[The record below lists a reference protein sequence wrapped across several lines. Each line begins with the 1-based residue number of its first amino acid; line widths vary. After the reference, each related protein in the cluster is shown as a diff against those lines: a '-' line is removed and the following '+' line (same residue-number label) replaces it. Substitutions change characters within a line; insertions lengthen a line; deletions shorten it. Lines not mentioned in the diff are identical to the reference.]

1 MDDIGAIQ
9 LAVKVDYTQLTG
21 LIKTTDQ
28 TKRAVGLLAKDF
40 ARTGDKSKYMSSI
53 NKIVIAQNNLSKTS
67 RMSQSAIM
75 SLGAKVQQETR
86 YTDSLTA
93 ATTRLN
99 AAQIASGKV
108 LGNTRN
114 KMNGNNMAI
123 QQLGYQFG
131 DFAVQVQGGTSAFVA
146 FSQQGS
152 QLAGILPMIAGPL
165 GLSMGAAVGLSA
177 ALGILIP
184 IGSAVGRMFMEAGTE
199 AATLKEAMED
209 VSKSVDDIDSAVDK
223 LNELNSNGN
232 LTSASLAMISIAES
246 SKAIAE
252 AQFDLAIN
260 SFIDKLDV
268 TNSKL
273 TTAVEVAKQLGLL
286 IFTPFSNMED
296 LSDES
301 IYSKAFDKL
310 GLSVNKSIFEG
321 ARGGLEEALSAGTIE
336 EQLKALEKFRDVLAP
351 TVSVPSS
358 GDGEEG
364 RKTKR
369 LPTTK
374 AGESILQSTQAM
386 IKLIEGQV
394 ARQQAIIDKQ
404 LKEEEKERVRLHN
417 VRFANEEALMSMSLS
432 MSKENIGLIKDN
444 QDAETRRHNQRFAD
458 EESVMGMTLS
468 LSKENIELTKKNQ
481 ELDIRRHNQRFADE
495 ESLMSQAVTMSKE
508 TISLVEKVAKAR
520 TKAFNQ
526 RFAEETFLYKQRFA
540 DEDSLMGMSLTP
552 SKQDFSFYDK
562 REEAQKKFLADLSLS
577 TQEQLVIAGLND
589 RELLVAEQFN
599 ETYRTKLELD
609 KLGIKYGSARYER
622 ALESLETEQQ
632 SILYVY
638 DRIEAEKKLTEE
650 KQKQG
655 QLIET
660 VGGIIGDGFISM
672 VEGTESVKDAFKSMA
687 RAIIKELY
695 QILVVQQMVNAAKT
709 AMGIPFADGG
719 VFSGGSQVQAYAD
732 GGVVGSPTTFPM
744 SGGKTGLMGEA
755 GPEAIMP
762 LKRGA
767 NGKLGV
773 QMEGGA
779 TTTVVQN
786 FNFSANGDDS
796 VKRII
801 AQAAPKIAQ
810 MTKSEILNDR
820 RRGGTMKATFG

>member
-9 LAVKVDYTQLTG
+9 LALKVDYRELTG
-21 LIKTTDQ
+21 LVKTADQ
-28 TKRAVGLLAKDF
+28 TKRVLTLVAKDF
-40 ARTGDKSKYMSSI
+40 AKTGNQKNYMKSI
-53 NKIVIAQNNLSKTS
+53 NQIVKAQKDLDVAS
-67 RMSQSAIM
+67 RMTRSQIM
-75 SLGAKVQQETR
+75 KLGVKVQQETR
-86 YTDSLTA
+86 FTDSLTL
-93 ATTRLN
+93 ATKKLTV
-99 AAQIASGKV
+99 AQMNSNKV

-184 IGSAVGRMFMEAGTE
+184 IGSAVGRMFMESGTQ
-199 AATLKEAMED
+199 ATTLKEAMED
-209 VSKSVDDIDSAVDK
+209 VGNSVDEINSAVDK

-232 LTSASLAMISIAES
+232 LTSASLAMVSISES

-252 AQFDLAIN
+252 AQFDASII

-268 TNSKL
+268 ANSKF
-273 TTAVEVAKQLGLL
+273 TTVLETAKQLGLL
-286 IFTPFSNMED
+286 MINPFMDMED
-296 LSDES
+296 LSDEN

-310 GLSVNKSIFEG
+310 GLSVNKKIFEG
-321 ARGGLEEALSAGTIE
+321 ARDGLEQALVGGSLE
-336 EQLKALEKFRDVLAP
+336 EQLKALEEFRNVLAP
-351 TVSVPSS
+351 TVAVPSS

-364 RKTKR
+364 RITKR
-369 LPTTK
+369 LPTSK
-374 AGESILQSTQAM
+374 AGESMLQSTEAM

-444 QDAETRRHNQRFAD
+444 QDAEIRRHNQRFAD

-481 ELDIRRHNQRFADE
+481 EADIRRHNQRFADE
-495 ESLMSQAVTMSKE
+495 ESLMSQAVTMTDE
-508 TISLVEKVAKAR
+508 TIALVEKVSKAR
-520 TKAFNQ
+520 TKAYNQ
-526 RFAEETFLYKQRFA
+526 RFAEETFLYKQRFS
-540 DEDSLMGMSLTP
+540 DEDALMSMSLTP
-552 SKQDFSFYDK
+552 AKQDFSFYEK
-562 REEAQKKFLADLSLS
+562 REEAQKEFLATLALS
-577 TQEQLVIAGLND
+577 TQEQLMIESLND

-599 ETYRTKLELD
+599 ETYRTKLELER
-609 KLGIKYGSARYER
+609 LGIGYGSARYER
-622 ALESLETEQQ
+622 ALELLETEQQ
-632 SILYVY
+632 SVLIAY
-638 DRIEAEKKLTEE
+638 DRAEAQDKLNEKLEEQDQLRSSIEASMEKA
-650 KQKQG
+650 
-655 QLIET
+655 
-660 VGGIIGDGFISM
+660 FMSM
-672 VEGTESVKDAFKSMA
+672 VDGTASVKDAFKTMA
-687 RAIIKELY
+687 REIIAELY
-695 QILVVQQMVNAAKT
+695 RVLVVKKMVAAIS
-709 AMGIPFADGG
+709 AGFADGG

-732 GGVVGSPTTFPM
+732 GGIVGGPTTFPM
-744 SGGKTGLMGEA
+744 SGGRTGLMGEA

-773 QMEGGA
+773 QMEGGGA
-779 TTTVVQN
+779 TTVVQN

-810 MTKSEILNDR
+810 MTKSEIINDR

>member
-9 LAVKVDYTQLTG
+9 LALKVDYRELTG
-21 LIKTTDQ
+21 LVKTADQ
-28 TKRAVGLLAKDF
+28 TKRVLTLVAKDF
-40 ARTGDKSKYMSSI
+40 AKTGNQKNYMKSI
-53 NKIVIAQNNLSKTS
+53 NQIVKAQKDLDVAS
-67 RMSQSAIM
+67 RMTRSQIM
-75 SLGAKVQQETR
+75 KLGVKVQQETR
-86 YTDSLTA
+86 FTDSLTL
-93 ATTRLN
+93 ATKKLTV
-99 AAQIASGKV
+99 AQMNSNKV

-184 IGSAVGRMFMEAGTE
+184 IGSAVGRMFMESGTQ
-199 AATLKEAMED
+199 ATTLKEAMED
-209 VSKSVDDIDSAVDK
+209 VGNSVDEINSAVDK

-232 LTSASLAMISIAES
+232 LTSASLAMVSISES

-252 AQFDLAIN
+252 AQFDASII

-268 TNSKL
+268 ANSKF
-273 TTAVEVAKQLGLL
+273 TTVLETAKQLGLL
-286 IFTPFSNMED
+286 MINPFMDMED
-296 LSDES
+296 LSDEN

-310 GLSVNKSIFEG
+310 GLSVNKKIFEG
-321 ARGGLEEALSAGTIE
+321 ARDGLEQALVGGSLE
-336 EQLKALEKFRDVLAP
+336 EQLKALEEFRNVLAP
-351 TVSVPSS
+351 TVAVPSS

-364 RKTKR
+364 RITKR
-369 LPTTK
+369 LPTSK
-374 AGESILQSTQAM
+374 AGESMLQSTEAM

-444 QDAETRRHNQRFAD
+444 QDAEIRRHNQRFAD

-481 ELDIRRHNQRFADE
+481 EADIRRHNQRFADE
-495 ESLMSQAVTMSKE
+495 ESLMSQAVTMTDE
-508 TISLVEKVAKAR
+508 TIALVEKVSKAR
-520 TKAFNQ
+520 TKAYNQ
-526 RFAEETFLYKQRFA
+526 RFAEETFLYKQRFS
-540 DEDSLMGMSLTP
+540 DEDALMSMSLTP
-552 SKQDFSFYDK
+552 AKQDFSFYEK
-562 REEAQKKFLADLSLS
+562 REEAQKEFLATLALS
-577 TQEQLVIAGLND
+577 TQEQLMIESLND

-599 ETYRTKLELD
+599 ETYRTKLELER
-609 KLGIKYGSARYER
+609 LGIGYGSARYER
-622 ALESLETEQQ
+622 ALELLETEQQ
-632 SILYVY
+632 SVLIAY
-638 DRIEAEKKLTEE
+638 DRAEAQDKLNEKLEEQDQLRSSIEASMEKA
-650 KQKQG
+650 
-655 QLIET
+655 
-660 VGGIIGDGFISM
+660 FMSM
-672 VEGTESVKDAFKSMA
+672 VDGTASVKDAFKTMA
-687 RAIIKELY
+687 REIIAELY
-695 QILVVQQMVNAAKT
+695 RVLVVKKMVAAIS
-709 AMGIPFADGG
+709 AGFADGG

-732 GGVVGSPTTFPM
+732 GGVVGGPTTFPM
-744 SGGKTGLMGEA
+744 SGGRTGLMGEA

-773 QMEGGA
+773 QMEGGGA
-779 TTTVVQN
+779 TTVVQN

-810 MTKSEILNDR
+810 MTKSEIINDR

>member
-1 MDDIGAIQ
+1 MANDVGQIQ
-9 LAVKVDYTQLTG
+9 LTISVDDRGTVAAIDRTKKLETNIKKLANARARQAITEKEYRKGLT
-21 LIKTTDQ
+21 
-28 TKRAVGLLAKDF
+28 R
-40 ARTGDKSKYMSSI
+40 I
-53 NKIVIAQNNLSKTS
+53 NKQMRTSNMSYQKATPIIHKYAKAQ
-67 RMSQSAIM
+67 
-75 SLGAKVQQETR
+75 
-86 YTDSLTA
+86 
-93 ATTRLN
+93 LN
-99 AAQIASGKV
+99 AAKTSDLLSNSTGTLNRNV
-108 LGNTRN
+108 GNTKN
-114 KMNGNNMAI
+114 KMNGSNMAI

-184 IGSAVGRMFMEAGTE
+184 IGSAVGRMFMESGTQ
-199 AATLKEAMED
+199 ATTLKEAMED
-209 VSKSVDDIDSAVDK
+209 VGNSVDEINSAVDK

-232 LTSASLAMISIAES
+232 LTSASLAMISISES

-252 AQFDLAIN
+252 AQFDASII

-268 TNSKL
+268 ANSKF
-273 TTAVEVAKQLGLL
+273 TTVLETAKQLGLL
-286 IFTPFSNMED
+286 MINPFMDMED
-296 LSDES
+296 LSDEN

-310 GLSVNKSIFEG
+310 GLSVNKKIFEG
-321 ARGGLEEALSAGTIE
+321 ARDGLEQALVGGSLE
-336 EQLKALEKFRDVLAP
+336 EQLNALQAFRNVLAP
-351 TVSVPSS
+351 TVAVPSS

-364 RKTKR
+364 RITKR
-369 LPTTK
+369 LPTSK
-374 AGESILQSTQAM
+374 AGESMLQSTEAM
-386 IKLIEGQV
+386 IKLIESQV

-404 LKEEEKERVRLHN
+404 LKDEEKERVRLHN

-444 QDAETRRHNQRFAD
+444 QDAEIRRHNQRFAD

-481 ELDIRRHNQRFADE
+481 EADIRRHNQRFADE
-495 ESLMSQAVTMSKE
+495 ESLMAQAVTMTDE
-508 TISLVEKVAKAR
+508 TIALVEKVSKAR
-520 TKAFNQ
+520 TKAYNQ
-526 RFAEETFLYKQRFA
+526 RFAEETFLYKQRFS
-540 DEDSLMGMSLTP
+540 DEDALMSMSLTP
-552 SKQDFSFYDK
+552 AKQDFSVYEK
-562 REEAQKKFLADLSLS
+562 QEQAQKDFLATLRLS

-609 KLGIKYGSARYER
+609 KLGIEYGSARYER
-622 ALESLETEQQ
+622 ALETLKTQQ
-632 SILYVY
+632 ESILYVY
-638 DRIEAEKKLTEE
+638 DMVEAEKKLTEE
-650 KQKQG
+650 KEKQG
-655 QLIET
+655 QLIDT
-660 VGGIIGDGFISM
+660 IGGIIGDGFISM

-695 QILVVQQMVNAAKT
+695 EILVVQQMVNAAK
-709 AMGIPFADGG
+709 AAFGIPVPNANGN
-719 VFSGGSQVQAYAD
+719 VFSSGSIQAYAD

-744 SGGKTGLMGEA
+744 SGGRTGLMGEA

-786 FNFSANGDDS
+786 FSFSANGDDS

-810 MTKSEILNDR
+810 MTKSEIINDR

>member
-1 MDDIGAIQ
+1 MANDVGQIQ
-9 LAVKVDYTQLTG
+9 LTISVDDRGTIAAIDRTKKLEANIRKLASARSREAITQKEYRKG
-21 LIKTTDQ
+21 LRQ
-28 TKRAVGLLAKDF
+28 
-40 ARTGDKSKYMSSI
+40 I
-53 NKIVIAQNNLSKTS
+53 NKQMRTSNMSYQKATPIIHKYAKAQ
-67 RMSQSAIM
+67 
-75 SLGAKVQQETR
+75 
-86 YTDSLTA
+86 
-93 ATTRLN
+93 LN
-99 AAQIASGKV
+99 AAKTSDILSNSTGTLNRNV
-108 LGNTRN
+108 GNTKNR
-114 KMNGNNMAI
+114 MNGSNMAI

-184 IGSAVGRMFMEAGTE
+184 IGSAVGRMFMESGAE

-209 VSKSVDDIDSAVDK
+209 VGNSVDEINSAVDK

-232 LTSASLAMISIAES
+232 LTSASLAMISISES

-252 AQFDLAIN
+252 AQFDSSII

-268 TNSKL
+268 ANSKF
-273 TTAVEVAKQLGLL
+273 TTILETAKQLGLL
-286 IFTPFSNMED
+286 MINPFMDMED

-310 GLSVNKSIFEG
+310 GLSVNKKIFEG
-321 ARGGLEEALSAGTIE
+321 ARSGLEQALVGGSLE
-336 EQLKALEKFRDVLAP
+336 EQLKALEEFRNVLAP
-351 TVSVPSS
+351 TVAVPSS

-364 RKTKR
+364 RITKS
-369 LPTTK
+369 LPTSK
-374 AGESILQSTQAM
+374 AGESMLQSTEAM
-386 IKLIEGQV
+386 IKLIESQV

-444 QDAETRRHNQRFAD
+444 QDAEIRRHNQRFAD

-481 ELDIRRHNQRFADE
+481 DADIRRHNQRFSDE
-495 ESLMSQAVTMSKE
+495 ESLMAQAVTMTDE
-508 TISLVEKVAKAR
+508 TIALVEKVSKAR
-520 TKAFNQ
+520 TKAYNQ
-526 RFAEETFLYKQRFA
+526 RFAEETFLYKQRFS
-540 DEDSLMGMSLTP
+540 DEDALMGMSLTP
-552 SKQDFSFYDK
+552 AKQDFSVYEK
-562 REEAQKKFLADLSLS
+562 QEEAQKEFLATLRLS
-577 TQEQLVIAGLND
+577 TQEQLMTAGLND

-609 KLGIKYGSARYER
+609 RLGIEYGSARYER
-622 ALESLETEQQ
+622 ALELLETEQK

-638 DRIEAEKKLTEE
+638 DQVEAQDKLNDKLEEQDQLRSSIEASME
-650 KQKQG
+650 QG
-655 QLIET
+655 FMSMI
-660 VGGIIGDGFISM
+660 DG
-672 VEGTESVKDAFKSMA
+672 TTSVKDAFKAMA
-687 RAIIKELY
+687 ADIIKELY
-695 QILVVQQMVNAAKT
+695 RVLVVKKMVSAIS
-709 AMGIPFADGG
+709 GGLFADGG
-719 VFSGGSQVQAYAD
+719 VISNGSQVQAYAN
-732 GGVVGSPTTFPM
+732 GGVVGGPTTFAM

-773 QMEGGA
+773 QMEGGGGSG
-779 TTTVVQN
+779 TTIVQN
-786 FNFSANGDDS
+786 INVSTGVQQTVRAEIRQMMPQIADSAKGAVLDA
-796 VKRII
+796 K
-801 AQAAPKIAQ
+801 
-810 MTKSEILNDR
+810 
-820 RRGGTMKATFG
+820 RRGGSYGRAMA